1 MLADRRA
8 SALVTGWAM
17 RWLNVDDL
25 KAVDPDPRLF
35 PRFSDAMRQDFST
48 EIRLFMS
55 DVLLNN
61 KSVLELLSAN
71 YTYLNERMAA
81 LYGVPGVLGP
91 QFRRVEMNIPA
102 RRGLLGKSAVLL
114 RTSYGD
120 RTSPVLRGSW
130 VLEKLMGTPPTPPPP
145 GVETNL
151 NPREGAAPTTLRARL
166 EVHRKAKSCN
176 QCHGVID
183 PLGLPM
189 ENFDVIGAWR
199 SKDSGLPV
207 NASSVLA
214 GGTPV
219 DGVSQINDYLLSR
232 SDQFVQTIT
241 GRLLMYATGREIEP
255 DDMPQVRAIVRGS
268 GRNNFRFFDIV
279 RAVTLSDA
287 FRLQA
292 PPHEKA
298 PTIKTTVASAN

>member
-1 MLADRRA
+1 MLADKRA
-8 SALVTGWAM
+8 AALVTGWAM

-35 PRFSDAMRQDFST
+35 PRFTEALRSDFST
-48 EIRLFMS
+48 EIRLFLS
-55 DVLLNN
+55 DVLLSN

-71 YTYLNERMAA
+71 YTYLNERMAT
-81 LYGVPGVLGP
+81 LYGVEGVLGP
-91 QFRRVEMNIPA
+91 QFRRVEMNFAP

-151 NPREGAAPTTLRARL
+151 NPKEGAAPTTLRARL
-166 EVHRKAKSCN
+166 EVHRQTKSCN

-183 PLGLPM
+183 PLGLPL

-199 SKDSGLPV
+199 TKDTGLPV
-207 NASSVLA
+207 NAASVLA
-214 GGTPV
+214 GGTSV
-219 DGVSQINDYLLSR
+219 DGVTQMNDYLLSR
-232 SDQFVQTIT
+232 PDQFVQTIT
-241 GRLLMYATGREIEP
+241 GRLLMYATGREVEA
-255 DDMPQVRAIVRGS
+255 DDMPQVRAIVRETAKG
-268 GRNNFRFFDIV
+268 NYRFFDIV

-287 FRLQA
+287 FRMQA

-298 PTIKTTVASAN
+298 PATKTTVASAN